1 MTVLGIDLGTAWLR
15 VAALVDGRPQLVA
28 QLPAAIGFVD
38 GVRRTGAALASCRPD
53 QRLDAVVDWL
63 AHPAPTGVAG
73 VAWPTL
79 DGVARSPVE
88 LVAHLLRAGVVAAIA
103 AHGPI
108 DGAVLA
114 VPLELGALER
124 RALRDAALAAGIPM
138 VRLVASP
145 SAAAVAIADQRP
157 ARLLIIDR
165 GVRTTRATVVESI
178 DGMLDVVGYA
188 VGRHDDV
195 DDDPAARA
203 LAAAAVEPAGLSDA
217 VIVGG
222 GAHDREAAARLL
234 APYRHA
240 VHAVDPPDTVAV
252 RGAARLARMFVDEP
266 VAVTVDVI
274 APGFSLGAGS
284 ALTSMIPAGAIAPT
298 REVRLIARERADR
311 VTIDLELWED
321 SAPPR
326 PYGRY
331 QISGLPTGSGAIAA
345 CEVTVDVDRIPRID
359 ASDLVNGGA
368 LAIEPVVEVGLGPD
382 ALAELRA
389 VVCEDR

>member
-1 MTVLGIDLGTAWLR
+1 
-15 VAALVDGRPQLVA
+15 VA
-28 QLPAAIGFVD
+28 QLPAGVGFVA
-38 GVRRTGAALASCRPD
+38 GARRTDAALRECRPD
-53 QRLDAVVDWL
+53 QRIDAVADWL
-63 AHPAPTGVAG
+63 ARPAIDGVAG
-73 VAWPTL
+73 VAWPIV

-88 LVAHLLRAGVVAAIA
+88 LAAHLERAGVVAAIA
-103 AHGPI
+103 AHGPVV
-108 DGAVLA
+108 GAVIA
-114 VPLELGALER
+114 VPLDLGALER
-124 RALRDAALAAGIPM
+124 RVVRDAVLAAGVPM
-138 VRLVASP
+138 VRLVASA
-145 SAAAVAIADQRP
+145 SAAAVVVADQRP

-165 GVRTTRATVVESI
+165 SARATRATVVESI
-178 DGMLDVVGYA
+178 DGMIDIVGHA
-188 VGRHDDV
+188 AAPNAAV

-203 LAAAAVEPAGLSDA
+203 LAAAAIDPAGLSDVV
-217 VIVGG
+217 VIGG
-222 GAHDREAAARLL
+222 GAADRALTARLL

-240 VHAVDPPDTVAV
+240 THPVDDPATVAV

-266 VAVTVDVI
+266 AAVTVDVI

-284 ALTSMIPAGAIAPT
+284 ALTPMIPAGAIAPT
-298 REVRLIARERADR
+298 REVRLIARDRADR

-331 QISGLPTGSGAIAA
+331 RIAGLPPGSGAIAA
-345 CEVTVDVDRIPRID
+345 CEVTIDVDRIPRID

-368 LAIEPVVEVGLGPD
+368 LAVEPVVEVGLGPD